1 MRKFIA
7 LKSFCTYPRSLKT
20 QNRLRIYQELS
31 KSGIVTLVLISV
43 LAGYLTGHP
52 FEENFSVARLILTL
66 VAVLLIAAGSS
77 AMNQIQEIE
86 TDRAMP
92 RTAKRPLPSGRIS
105 KIEAIVFSVGS
116 MSAGAF
122 LLYRLEPSLFW
133 QGACAIFS
141 YNVLYTMW
149 WKRRFPM
156 AAIPGA
162 IPGALPILMG
172 FTAAARNPW
181 HPGGW
186 FLFLILFFW
195 QMPHFW
201 VLAIRYAEDYRK
213 GGIPT
218 LPVAHGDRIT
228 LKQILAWCLAYI
240 GVAFSG
246 PLFLGTGKI
255 YLGVCTVVSVILIYE
270 LIKLFK
276 NSKSVSDPSSKTWL
290 RFFLWVNFSLIFYL
304 TAIVVDL
311 WSVYLI
317 PILTR

>member
-1 MRKFIA
+1 M
-7 LKSFCTYPRSLKT
+7 KT
-20 QNRLRIYQELS
+20 QIRLRIYQELS
-31 KSGIVTLVLISV
+31 KSGIVALVLISV

-52 FEENFSVARLILTL
+52 FEESFSIARLIVTL
-66 VAVLLIAAGSS
+66 VAVLLLASGSS

-105 KIEAIVFSVGS
+105 FWEAMIFSLGS
-116 MSAGAF
+116 MAAGAF
-122 LLYRLEPSLFW
+122 LLFRLDVALFW
-133 QGACAIFS
+133 QGLAAILS

-172 FTAAARNPW
+172 FTAASRNPW

-228 LKQILAWCLAYI
+228 LKQIMAWCLAYV

-255 YLGVCTVVSVILIYE
+255 YLVVCAATSLMLVYE
-270 LIKLFK
+270 LVKLFQ
-276 NSKSVSDPSSKTWL
+276 NSHSVSDPKSKTWL

-304 TAIVVDL
+304 AAAVVDL

-317 PILTR
+317 PLVTQ